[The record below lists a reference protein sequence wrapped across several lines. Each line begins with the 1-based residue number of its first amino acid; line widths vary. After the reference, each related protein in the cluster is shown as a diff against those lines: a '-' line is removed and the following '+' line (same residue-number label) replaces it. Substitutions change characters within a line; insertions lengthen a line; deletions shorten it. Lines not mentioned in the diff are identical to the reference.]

1 MKAFLALLA
10 PAAQRRFAL
19 AGLVGRAPMAMLG
32 IAIILAT
39 EESTGSYGT
48 AGAAAALYTLSQAG
62 GAPVAGRLV
71 DTYGQAR
78 VLVVGACIHAF
89 ALVALAL
96 CVQVEAPAP
105 MLLAAASVTGATLP
119 PVGSLVRARWI
130 AALGRTPQLPTAMAW
145 ESAVDELLFVTGP
158 LAVTLLVTLVHP
170 QAGLMV
176 PAVLTL
182 GGGLALAAQRG
193 TAPPVTAGRSRR
205 RAGLAL
211 RQPPLA
217 LLAAVFLAL
226 GAVSGSTG
234 LAIVAYADTAHATV
248 ASGAVLGC
256 FAGGAMIGGLAYGAR
271 QRATALTTQLLV
283 ALVAMSVLLAPLS
296 LAPNLRVLAVN
307 VFGVGLTV
315 SPAMIVGFAIVGRI
329 AHDDVRTE
337 ALTWISA
344 ASGAGVALG
353 SWVAGRV
360 VEAVGAAPALAV
372 PVVCGAAALAVALAG
387 CSLLQ
392 RPAAPVPDPEVT
404 VV

>member
-10 PAAQRRFAL
+10 PAPQRRFAL
-19 AGLVGRAPMAMLG
+19 AGLVGRAPMGMLG

-39 EESTGSYGT
+39 EQSTGSYGA
-48 AGAAAALYTLSQAG
+48 AGAAAAAYALSQAC

-71 DTYGQAR
+71 DMYGQAR
-78 VLVVGACIHAF
+78 VLVVGACVHTS
-89 ALVALAL
+89 ALVALAV
-96 CVQVEAPAP
+96 CVQMQVPAPA
-105 MLLAAASVTGATLP
+105 LLAVASVTGATLP

-130 AALGRTPQLPTAMAW
+130 AVLGRTPQLPTAMAW

-158 LAVTLLVTLVHP
+158 LVVTLLVTVVHP

-182 GGGLALAAQRG
+182 AGGLSLAAQRA
-193 TAPPVTAGRSRR
+193 TAPPVTAGRDRR

-234 LAIVAYADTAHATV
+234 LAIVAHADTADATL
-248 ASGAVLGC
+248 ASGAVLAC
-256 FAGGAMIGGLAYGAR
+256 FAGGAMVGGLAYGAR
-271 QRATALTTQLLV
+271 QPATALTTQLLV
-283 ALVAMSVLLAPLS
+283 ALAAMSALLAPLS
-296 LAPNLRVLAVN
+296 MVADLRVLAVN

-315 SPAMIVGFAIVGRI
+315 APAMIVGFAIVGRI
-329 AHDDVRTE
+329 APDDVRTE
-337 ALTWISA
+337 ALAWISA

-353 SWVAGRV
+353 SWVAGR
-360 VEAVGAAPALAV
+360 AVDAGGALPALAV
-372 PVVCGAAALAVALAG
+372 PVMCGATALAVAFVG
-387 CSLLQ
+387 RSLLQ
-392 RPAAPVPDPEVT
+392 RSAAPAQDPAVT
-404 VV
+404 VA